1 MVLYGKT
8 NKYILI
14 GGDILILNIGICDD
28 EKIHR
33 DILREYLIQTL
44 NKDSYTLMEFD
55 SGENLLNNYPKNVDL
70 LLLDIQMKSIDG
82 FDLAKKI
89 RKFDTDV
96 HIIFTTAFADFMQK
110 GYEVRAFRYLLKPIQ
125 YDDFSKHILECIN
138 CINEEYKNFITIK
151 ESESGQIIKIPISS
165 ILFVETVSRSVLIHT
180 DSKVYKSRINLNKI
194 EDSLKG
200 NNFFRC
206 HRSYLINL
214 NKVNCI
220 TKNSALIKNHEIFV
234 SKYKV
239 KDLKTALTN
248 VLGDLLC

>member
-1 MVLYGKT
+1 M
-8 NKYILI
+8 
-14 GGDILILNIGICDD
+14 ILNIAICDD

-33 DILREYLIQTL
+33 DILKKYLVQTL
-44 NKDSYTLMEFD
+44 NSESYSLIEFD
-55 SGENLLNNYPKNVDL
+55 SGENLLDNYPNNIDL

-82 FDLAKKI
+82 FDLAKEI
-89 RKFDTDV
+89 RTFDTSV
-96 HIIFTTAFADFMQK
+96 HIIFTTAFEDFMQK

-125 YDDFSKHILECIN
+125 YNDFSKHILECIN
-138 CINEEYKNFITIK
+138 SISEEYKNFITVK
-151 ESESGQIIKIPISS
+151 ESTSGQIIKIPISS
-165 ILFVETVSRSVLIHT
+165 ILFVETISRFVLIHT
-180 DSKVYKSRINLNKI
+180 DSYVYKSRINLNKI

-220 TKNSALIKNHEIFV
+220 TKNSALIKDHEIFV
-234 SKYKV
+234 SKYKI
-239 KDLKTALTN
+239 KELKIALTN